1 MNGKMHILVTGGAGY
16 IGSHTV
22 VSLVEAGY
30 EPIILDNFSNSR
42 KEIISQLEQITGQ
55 RIMCIEGDVTNER
68 VLAKLF
74 GQYAISGVIHF
85 AAFKA
90 VGESVQKPL
99 EYYENNISG
108 LLTLLKVMRKA
119 AVSRLIFSSSCTVYG
134 TPDNGYRVTE
144 KTALGT
150 PGSPYGWTKW
160 MAEQILR
167 DCAHTGFVKPVLL
180 RYFNPVGA
188 HESGMIGELP
198 QGIPNN
204 ILPYMTQTAAGIREK
219 LTVFGEDY
227 DTPDGTCIRDY
238 IHVMDLAEAHVKALS
253 LEADSVK
260 TFNIGTGLGTSV
272 LELIAAFEDST
283 GKKMNWE
290 FGARRAGDIAAI
302 YAQVDLAESELGW
315 KARRSVQQAIRDAW
329 KWETYRVTNGLIGEE

>member
-1 MNGKMHILVTGGAGY
+1 MQILVTGGAGY

-22 VSLVEAGY
+22 VSLIEAGY

-42 KEIISQLEQITGQ
+42 KEIISQLEQIVDR
-55 RIMCIEGDVTNER
+55 RIMCIEGDVTNEQ
-68 VLAKLF
+68 VLSKLF
-74 GQYAISGVIHF
+74 EQYAISGVIHF

-134 TPDNGYRVTE
+134 VPDNGYCVTE
-144 KTALGT
+144 ETALGT

-167 DCAHTGFVKPVLL
+167 DCAYNGFVNPVLL

-219 LTVFGEDY
+219 LTVFGGDY

-238 IHVMDLAEAHVKALS
+238 IHVMDLADAHVKALS
-253 LEADSVK
+253 LDTDSVK

-272 LELIAAFEDST
+272 LELIAAFEEST

-290 FGARRAGDIAAI
+290 FGARREGDIAAI
-302 YAQVDLAESELGW
+302 YAQVDLAEKELGW
-315 KARRSVQQAIRDAW
+315 KAKRSVQQAIQDAW
-329 KWETYRVTNGLIGEE
+329 KWETYRVANGLIGEE